1 MNLVVAFLI
10 TATITAIAV
19 GTMLLVRR
27 RAPAGSYFNDG
38 DRAAGVFGVLASG
51 FAILLGFIVFL
62 AFTSYDSARAG
73 AEAESIA
80 IAQQLETAQLFDA
93 ATASELTGEL
103 ACYARYVVGTEWD
116 EMEDGTIGDA
126 PNPWAVAMF
135 RTVQGI
141 DPQTPVHE
149 AAYAKWLDQLSE
161 REVARHDRVHG
172 AAGIIPS
179 PLWIVLLLIAF
190 VIFGYTLIFA
200 DSAERA
206 WVQAMLMGSVVAVIV
221 MLLLL
226 LQFLDNPFRRGV
238 GTLKPVA
245 MERTVR
251 FADRVDGIVGHD
263 EPWPCNEVGN
273 AR

>member
-10 TATITAIAV
+10 TVTITAVAIAV
-19 GTMLLVRR
+19 MLLVRR

-62 AFTSYDSARAG
+62 AFTSYDSARSG
-73 AEAESIA
+73 AESESIA
-80 IAQQLETAQLFDA
+80 VAQQLETAQLFDA
-93 ATASELTGEL
+93 ATADELTGEL
-103 ACYARYVVGTEWD
+103 ACYARYVVGTEWP
-116 EMEDGTIGDA
+116 EMEDGSIGDSL
-126 PNPWAVAMF
+126 NPWGVVLF
-135 RTVQGI
+135 RTLQGI
-141 DPQTPVHE
+141 DPQTPAE
-149 AAYAKWLDQLSE
+149 QAAYAKWLDQRSD

-172 AAGIIPS
+172 AAGVIPS
-179 PLWIVLLLIAF
+179 PLWIVLFLISF
-190 VIFGYTLIFA
+190 VIFGYMLLFA
-200 DSAERA
+200 DSEERA
-206 WVQAMLMGSVVAVIV
+206 GVQAVLMGSVVAVIV

-226 LQFLDNPFRRGV
+226 LQFLDNPFNGGV
-238 GTLKPVA
+238 GTLKPTA

-263 EPWPCNEVGN
+263 NPWPCNADGR